1 MVVVQDV
8 VVLVARVLWQVTL
21 VERSTKLKNVG
32 WFNGIVVETLGA
44 KIVGVV
50 VAEADVVVVN

>member
-32 WFNGIVVETLGA
+32 WFNGIFVETLGA
-44 KIVGVV
+44 KVVGVV